1 LQSWI
6 DKKVGH
12 VNSQLALACEVLH
25 QLKIVNG
32 RRILSSREIW
42 LKNNLKKHSLALA
55 SFQRTIARS
64 RSCIGWLQ
72 EGDANTKLFHLH
84 SCHQKR
90 KNFIARLVADDNLYK
105 KHEEKAQL
113 VDLFYENLLGTSSAR
128 EQTINLNGIGC
139 STHNLSD
146 LDRPLTVDKVWLTIK
161 NMPSDKAPGSDGL
174 TRQFYKSCWQII
186 KQDIMEAMSAVWS
199 RKMMGLT
206 ALNTAYITLLPK

>member
-1 LQSWI
+1 
-6 DKKVGH
+6 
-12 VNSQLALACEVLH
+12 
-25 QLKIVNG
+25 
-32 RRILSSREIW
+32 
-42 LKNNLKKHSLALA
+42 
-55 SFQRTIARS
+55 
-64 RSCIGWLQ
+64 LQ

-84 SCHQKR
+84 SCHRKR

-128 EQTINLNGIGC
+128 EQTINLNDIGC

-146 LDRPLTVDKVWLTIK
+146 LDHPLTVDKVWLTIK